1 MTTAARYDRGMTA
14 KIAVSLPDHL
24 VDEAR
29 AAVESGRASSVSA
42 YVAEAMAE
50 KSRRRTLSEVLDEMD
65 VDLGAPTEEARARAA
80 RVLDALE
87 HP

>member
-1 MTTAARYDRGMTA
+1 MTA

-29 AAVESGRASSVSA
+29 EAVTGGRAASVSA

-50 KSRRRTLSEVLDEMD
+50 KSRRRTLGEVLDDLDAE
-65 VDLGAPTEEARARAA
+65 LGAPGADVRARA
-80 RVLDALE
+80 VELLDA
-87 HP
+87 HQHG